1 MFNKE
6 KLEFQ
11 KVLAQVAKYCYTQ
24 RGKDLVFALEPLATQ
39 TAILYEGTCVSE
51 AKELINERGYP
62 PISSL
67 TDIIK
72 DLHLTKVDGAVLTAK
87 AVFNIVEL
95 AICSANLKQYLK
107 TNREVAPVVSELG
120 NFLFEDKLFE
130 RYISTIFDSS
140 GEIKDSASK
149 TLQSIRKDIRE
160 KSEELRR
167 YVTRIVKDLTE
178 KDITRENYLTLR
190 DGRLVVPVKVEYKR
204 QIKGI
209 IHSESSTGQTVYIE
223 PEETLNLNNDIVSLN
238 FAEKREIERILKEVT
253 LRIRSIYEDLILSY
267 ETVTRL
273 DSIFARGNYS
283 IEVIGSF
290 PSFDQTRRI
299 EVYGGRHPLLL
310 IKHGMRGTV
319 PFNLKVEPGNSVVI
333 TGPNAG
339 GKTVL
344 IKSIGLLALMAQ
356 SGIHIPAGPDTNFHI
371 FDKILVDIGDSQSID
386 DDLSTFSSHLSNIK
400 NIVEQA
406 GRNTLVLIDEI
417 GTGTDP
423 DSGAAISRSILMKLH
438 SAGSLVFSTTHLSAL
453 KALASEIEGFYNA
466 SMSFDTDELKPT
478 YQFRQGIP
486 GSSYAFEILI
496 RLGFDKDFID
506 TATGFVQDISAG
518 LEKILL
524 EVEEREQ
531 ELMTKLNHFEKENT
545 RLTGLSN
552 LYEKKVKELDKEKNK
567 ILREAKE
574 KAAVFIDE
582 ANREVQ
588 KVIKEIKESQASKVA
603 TSSAGKKLD
612 QLKSRVKNIKVDTP
626 VETEEDKTPI
636 NIGDTVKLRDSET
649 YGEVIGISPDGKSLV
664 IATGPL
670 KISFKVDECIKVSN
684 KTVRKEQ
691 RRQSTVEVRSDVGY
705 RLDIRG
711 ERAGD
716 IEGRVERFLIDAYIS
731 NLNRVEILHGKG
743 TGALKKIV
751 HDLLKQNPKVSNFY
765 YAPVDLGGEGVTI
778 VEFTE

>member
-6 KLEFQ
+6 KLEFH
-11 KVLAQVAKYCYTQ
+11 KVLAQIAKYCYTQ
-24 RGKDLVFALEPLATQ
+24 RGKDLVYALEPITGE
-39 TAILYEGTCVSE
+39 TEILYAGLCVSE

-62 PISSL
+62 PVSAL
-67 TDIIK
+67 NDIIK

-95 AICSANLKQYLK
+95 AICSTNLKQYLK
-107 TNREVAPVVSELG
+107 SNHDVAPVLSELG
-120 NFLFEDKLFE
+120 NFLFEDKLFD

-140 GEIKDSASK
+140 GEIKDTASK
-149 TLQSIRKDIRE
+149 TLQSIRKEIRE

-178 KDITRENYLTLR
+178 KEITRENYLTLR

-238 FAEKREIERILKEVT
+238 FAEKREIDRILREVT
-253 LRIRSIYEDLILSY
+253 LRIRSNYDELLLSY
-267 ETVTRL
+267 ETVTKL

-283 IEVIGSF
+283 IEIIGSF
-290 PSFDQTRRI
+290 PTFDRGRGI
-299 EVYGGRHPLLL
+299 EIYGGRHPLLL

-319 PFNLKVEPGNSVVI
+319 PFNLKVGSGNSVVI

-356 SGIHIPAGPDTNFHI
+356 SGIHIPAGPDTNLHI

-400 NIVEQA
+400 NILEQA
-406 GRNTLVLIDEI
+406 GETTLVLIDEI

-423 DSGAAISRSILMKLH
+423 DSGAAISRSVLLKLH
-438 SAGSLVFSTTHLSAL
+438 SAESIVFSTTHLSAL
-453 KALASEIEGFYNA
+453 KALASEVEGFYNA
-466 SMSFDTDELKPT
+466 SMSFDTEELKPT

-496 RLGFDKDFID
+496 RLGFEKDFIES
-506 TATGFVQDISAG
+506 ATGFVQDISAG

-531 ELMTKLNHFEKENT
+531 ELMKKLQHFEKENT
-545 RLTGLSN
+545 RLTGLAN

-588 KVIKEIKESQASKVA
+588 KVIKEIKETQASKAA
-603 TSSAGKKLD
+603 TGSAGKKLD
-612 QLKSRVKNIKVDTP
+612 QLKGKVKNIKVAVP
-626 VETEEDKTPI
+626 VESEEDTSPVR
-636 NIGDTVKLRDSET
+636 IGDTVKLRESET
-649 YGEVIGISPDGKSLV
+649 YGEVIEISPDGRNLV

-670 KISFKVDECIKVSN
+670 RISFKVDECIKVSN
-684 KTVRKEQ
+684 KTIRKEQ
-691 RRQSTVEVRSDVGY
+691 RRTGSVEVRSDVGY

-716 IEGRVERFLIDAYIS
+716 IENRVERFLIDAYIS

-743 TGALKKIV
+743 TGALKKVV
-751 HDLLKQNPKVSNFY
+751 HDLLKQNPKVSNYY

-778 VEFTE
+778 VEFSE